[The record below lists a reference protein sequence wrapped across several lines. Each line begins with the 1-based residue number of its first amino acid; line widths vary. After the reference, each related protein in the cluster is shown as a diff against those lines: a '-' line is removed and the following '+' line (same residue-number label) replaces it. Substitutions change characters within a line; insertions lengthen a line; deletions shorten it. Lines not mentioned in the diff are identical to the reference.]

1 MAVNIYA
8 NGVVCLRYWI
18 VSPFTYIG
26 PSVCLNGGNCSTY
39 GYCICPFGYTG
50 QFCETSKLALVVV
63 LVDVHSCVITV
74 SPHLLGLTVCGN
86 NTICYNNA
94 TCENGR
100 CVCSGPY
107 TGYNCSTEI
116 CECLSVGVCAEW

>member
-1 MAVNIYA
+1 M
-8 NGVVCLRYWI
+8 CLKCWI
-18 VSPFTYIG
+18 VSPRTYVG
-26 PSVCLNGGNCSTY
+26 PSMCLNGGNCSIY
-39 GYCICPFGYTG
+39 GYCNCPFGFTG
-50 QFCETSKLALVVV
+50 QFCETSKLGLVVV
-63 LVDVHSCVITV
+63 LVDVRSCVITV
-74 SPHLLGLTVCGN
+74 SPHLLGLTVCSN

-116 CECLSVGVCAEW
+116 CECLSVGACAEW